1 MSVIVKFKKLN
12 KNARLPFFASKG
24 AVCFD
29 LHACTVFEDICIKP
43 NSVMI
48 VKTGLACEVPEGYE
62 LQIRSR
68 SGIACAGVSILNS
81 PGTIDSDYRGEIGII
96 MYNHDSGDFII
107 EDGDRIAQGAI
118 RVVPKVEIVEVDKLS
133 ETERG
138 KNGFGSTGL

>member
-1 MSVIVKFKKLN
+1 MSVTIKFKKLHL
-12 KNARLPFFASKG
+12 KARLPFFASKG

-29 LHACTVFEDICIKP
+29 LHACTNFGVTHIEP
-43 NSVMI
+43 NSVMV

-68 SGIACAGVSILNS
+68 SGVACAGVSVLNS

-96 MYNHDSGDFII
+96 MYNHHSGDFII

-118 RVVPKVEIVEVDKLS
+118 RVVPKVEIEEVKELS

-138 KNGFGSTGL
+138 EGGFGSTGV

>member
-1 MSVIVKFKKLN
+1 MLIPIKFKKLN
-12 KNARLPFFASKG
+12 SKAKLPFFASKG

-29 LHACTVFEDICIKP
+29 LHACIMSEILHIEP
-43 NSVMI
+43 NSTTV

-96 MYNHDSGDFII
+96 MHNHNNVYFII
-107 EDGDRIAQGAI
+107 EDGDRIAQGAV
-118 RVVPKVEIVEVDKLS
+118 RVVPKIEIVEVEELS

-138 KNGFGSTGL
+138 ENGFGSTGL

>member
-1 MSVIVKFKKLN
+1 MSIPIKFKKLN
-12 KNARLPFFASKG
+12 PKAKIPFFASKG

-29 LHACTVFEDICIKP
+29 LHAYTNFGSVHIEP
-43 NSVMI
+43 NSTTV

-96 MYNHDSGDFII
+96 MYNHNSGDFII

-118 RVVPKVEIVEVDKLS
+118 RVVPKVEIQEVKNLS
-133 ETERG
+133 KTERG
-138 KNGFGSTGL
+138 ENGFGSTGV